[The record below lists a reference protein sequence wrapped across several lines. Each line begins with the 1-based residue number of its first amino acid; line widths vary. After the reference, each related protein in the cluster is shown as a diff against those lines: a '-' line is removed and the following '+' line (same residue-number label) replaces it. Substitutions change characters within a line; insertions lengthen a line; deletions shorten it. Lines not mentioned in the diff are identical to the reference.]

1 MNGLGRITYTTTL
14 PSTPMMSPLGAS
26 DIFAL
31 ADVFGEALAAGQMQ
45 DIYLYWG
52 YRNLDPYHTDQ
63 RNVSKSAA
71 GVVEISNFL
80 STKGFKFAVSEVAQ
94 DRAALVNEYAVL
106 EALNEELMNGV
117 VVTWY
122 PDFDSFP
129 AEYFSCIAEKRLDAK
144 RVNNSFKFVFSFDML
159 VLASVQVPSTV
170 PDFVMA

>member
-1 MNGLGRITYTTTL
+1 MRGRITYTTTL
-14 PSTPMMSPLGAS
+14 ASTPLMSPLAAA

-31 ADVFGEALAAGQMQ
+31 ANVFAETVTLGGVQ

-52 YRNLDPYHTDQ
+52 YRSLEPYHTDQ

-80 STKGFKFAVSEVAQ
+80 STEGFRFELGNVVQ
-94 DRAALVNEYAVL
+94 DRAALTNEYAVL

-122 PDFDSFP
+122 PDFDNFP
-129 AEYFSCIAEKRLDAK
+129 TEYFSCIAEKRLDAK
-144 RVNNSFKFVFSFDML
+144 RINNSFKFVFSFDLM

-170 PDFVMA
+170 PPFVMN

>member
-1 MNGLGRITYTTTL
+1 MNKLGRITYTTTL
-14 PSTPMMSPLGAS
+14 ASTPMMSPLAAA

-31 ADVFGEALAAGQMQ
+31 ADVFDETLTAGQMQ

-52 YRNLDPYHTDQ
+52 YQKLDPYHTDQ
-63 RNVSKSAA
+63 RNVSRSAA

-80 STKGFKFAVSEVAQ
+80 STKGFRFAVSEVAQ
-94 DRAALVNEYAVL
+94 DRAALTNEYAVM

-122 PDFDSFP
+122 PDFDNFP
-129 AEYFSCIAEKRLDAK
+129 TEYFSCIAEKRLDQK
-144 RVNNSFKFVFSFDML
+144 RIDNSFKYVFSFDLM
-159 VLASVQVPSTV
+159 VLAAVQVPSTV